1 MQKRKKREN
10 AKNAEKT
17 PKSGKTQ
24 KLRKLHINAKLR
36 NCGKQETEI
45 RNCEKREI
53 EMRNCR
59 KTQNCKNCGK
69 CGKWKNCFASIL
81 ITNVARFTREM
92 RLFVV
97 FSYTVP
103 SYRYRWVCWLSN
115 HDSSSYFWEMIDNWV
130 HCLDGLWAFKSLAS
144 WEWMQKHYTLCQKV

>member
-1 MQKRKKREN
+1 MKKTRKMQRTQKKPRKAEKRKNCEN
-10 AKNAEKT
+10 YRKT
-17 PKSGKTQ
+17 
-24 KLRKLHINAKLR
+24 AKLR
-36 NCGKQETEI
+36 NCGKQETAI
-45 RNCEKREI
+45 RTCEKREI
-53 EMRNCR
+53 ETRNCR

-69 CGKWKNCFASIL
+69 WKKCFTPIL

-97 FSYTVP
+97 FLTTVP